1 MVNCKPILFIL
12 KTYTAKLPR
21 SGRKKKNIKQRQPTS
36 TTKKAHCATHSLSHS
51 LAVSVSLWSLQN
63 SYNLIKRLLH
73 NFFESDFRFLV
84 LCTSRRLNW
93 MRFMLTHTHRGR
105 ARETRGQ
112 NEWLRTERMGK
123 NIYISTTESERW
135 TRGASKKIS
144 KLNYKILSGKLFGKT
159 KFLAR
164 VSLWFDH
171 YFFLLAFGFDS
182 WWRAVD
188 FIPDAIV
195 VTRDPMVWWT
205 VSGDGVTQT
214 TTTTFSTCCDNCD
227 PMLAKRSRRRTS
239 EAKSEKK
246 NKRKETMKLHLIF
259 L

>member
-171 YFFLLAFGFDS
+171 YFFSTCVRLRQLMASSRFYSWRNRRDS
-182 WWRAVD
+182 WSHGMMNGERRWRH
-188 FIPDAIV
+188 PDNNHHILNLL
-195 VTRDPMVWWT
+195 R
-205 VSGDGVTQT
+205 Q
-214 TTTTFSTCCDNCD
+214 
-227 PMLAKRSRRRTS
+227 LRSD
-239 EAKSEKK
+239 AG
-246 NKRKETMKLHLIF
+246 ETK
-259 L
+259 